1 MSRQNFRAQDA
12 APALDLVRA
21 DAGGGGRNSNT
32 AEMVTSLQAIMADN
46 VGPLR
51 TEAKLK
57 RAVDQIAVLAGV
69 LGEQPF
75 GRGGAF
81 DSERL
86 DWFDLRNMLVA
97 AGAIAEAAQNR
108 NESRGAHQREDFP
121 DLLPHWQVHQHVQLA
136 GGKMKISG
144 APQEASV
151 S

>member
-1 MSRQNFRAQDA
+1 
-12 APALDLVRA
+12 
-21 DAGGGGRNSNT
+21 
-32 AEMVTSLQAIMADN
+32 MADN

-51 TEAKLK
+51 TGAKLK
-57 RAVDQIAVLAGV
+57 CAVDDIAALAGL

-86 DWFDLRNMLVA
+86 DWFDLRNMVAA
-97 AGAIAEAAQNR
+97 AGAIAQAALNR
-108 NESRGAHQREDFP
+108 SESRGAHQREDFP
-121 DLLPHWQVHQHVQLA
+121 DTLPNWQLHQHVQLA

-144 APQEASV
+144 APGEALV

>member
-1 MSRQNFRAQDA
+1 
-12 APALDLVRA
+12 
-21 DAGGGGRNSNT
+21 
-32 AEMVTSLQAIMADN
+32 MVASLQATMADN

-51 TEAKLK
+51 TGAKLK
-57 RAVDQIAVLAGV
+57 RAVDDIAALAGV

-75 GRGGAF
+75 GRGDAF

-97 AGAIAEAAQNR
+97 AGAIAQAAQNR

-121 DLLPHWQVHQHVQLA
+121 DMLPHWQVHQRVEFA

-144 APQEASV
+144 APREALV